1 MIGDIEELLYQYE
14 GKPSSEIR
22 ASIRI
27 DPSAKSPK
35 DWPQFRGHYINS
47 TALPGGLGM
56 FPDDP
61 VDAVF
66 EPFPEIEIK
75 KFEVPPASVG
85 VQLHCGATGHNFRGF
100 SVGWVRSTAQML
112 TRAGAVVHLLGTG
125 EGYKPAEIATLD
137 SLPHVVSWLGRTT
150 FKEWLSLIDGMDA
163 LISLEGFPAFF
174 ALARQVPTALY
185 NQYPFF
191 VTDDALHS
199 DWQQHVRITDVS
211 RGTLST
217 AIREKTRR
225 VITLRNLYAPV
236 DQEALINFVQHSLV
250 ERNK

>member
-1 MIGDIEELLYQYE
+1 M
-14 GKPSSEIR
+14 
-22 ASIRI
+22 
-27 DPSAKSPK
+27 
-35 DWPQFRGHYINS
+35 
-47 TALPGGLGM
+47 
-56 FPDDP
+56 
-61 VDAVF
+61 
-66 EPFPEIEIK
+66 
-75 KFEVPPASVG
+75 
-85 VQLHCGATGHNFRGF
+85 
-100 SVGWVRSTAQML
+100 
-112 TRAGAVVHLLGTG
+112 
-125 EGYKPAEIATLD
+125 
-137 SLPHVVSWLGRTT
+137 
-150 FKEWLSLIDGMDA
+150 
-163 LISLEGFPAFF
+163 
-174 ALARQVPTALY
+174 PTALY